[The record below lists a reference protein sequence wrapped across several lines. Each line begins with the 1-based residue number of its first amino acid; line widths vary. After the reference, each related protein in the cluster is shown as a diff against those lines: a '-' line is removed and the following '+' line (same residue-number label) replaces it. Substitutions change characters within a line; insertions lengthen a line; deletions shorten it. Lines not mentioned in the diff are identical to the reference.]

1 MINKL
6 FITVIASVVLMSCQ
20 TTKKT
25 TGIEAIQKYQTELAA
40 SYTNPETTPLVDE
53 EKTNFKGITFF
64 PISEKYIV
72 KARFTPIQNGKV
84 IPFPT
89 SAKKIKH
96 YKEYGTVTFK
106 LDDVEQTLTV
116 YQSYPIMEKYADSL
130 FLPFMDETNGVT
142 SYGGGRY
149 LDLSTKD
156 LGNKSNEI
164 ILDFNQVYNP
174 YCAYSKHYNCPI
186 PPENN
191 VLDVEIN
198 AGVSYHK

>member
-6 FITVIASVVLMSCQ
+6 FIAIITTVVLMSCQ
-20 TTKKT
+20 TVKKSND
-25 TGIEAIQKYQTELAA
+25 IAAIQKYQTELATF
-40 SYTNPETTPLVDE
+40 YTDPKTTPLVDE

-64 PISEKYIV
+64 PISEKYRV
-72 KARFTPIQNGKV
+72 KAKFTPIKDGKV

-89 SAKKIKH
+89 SAKKIKN
-96 YKEYGTVTFK
+96 YKEYGTVTFT
-106 LDDVEQTLTV
+106 LDEMEQTLTI
-116 YQSYPIMEKYADSL
+116 YQSSPIMEKYAESL

-156 LGNKSNEI
+156 FEGKSNEI
-164 ILDFNQVYNP
+164 ILDFNQAYNP

-186 PPENN
+186 PPANN

>member
-6 FITVIASVVLMSCQ
+6 LVAIISVVVLMSCQ
-20 TTKKT
+20 TANKMTDT
-25 TGIEAIQKYQTELAA
+25 NAIQKYQTELA
-40 SYTNPETTPLVDE
+40 SFYTNPKTTPLVDE
-53 EKTNFKGITFF
+53 EKTNFKG
-64 PISEKYIV
+64 
-72 KARFTPIQNGKV
+72 KV

-89 SAKKIKH
+89 SAKKIKN
-96 YKEYGTVTFK
+96 YKEYGTITFTI
-106 LDDVEQTLTV
+106 DDMEQTLTI
-116 YQSYPIMEKYADSL
+116 YQSYPIMEKYEESL

-149 LDLSTKD
+149 LDLNTKD
-156 LGNKSNEI
+156 FGGNSNEVTI
-164 ILDFNQVYNP
+164 DFNQAYNP

-186 PPENN
+186 PPANN

>member
-1 MINKL
+1 MMSRIIIAI
-6 FITVIASVVLMSCQ
+6 ITTIILMSCQ
-20 TTKKT
+20 TTKKNFDLV
-25 TGIEAIQKYQTELAA
+25 AIQKYQTELATF
-40 SYTNPETTPLVDE
+40 YTDPKTTPLVDE
-53 EKTNFKGITFF
+53 ENTNFKGITFF

-72 KARFTPIQNGKV
+72 KAKFTSIKDGKV

-89 SAKKIKH
+89 SAKKIKN
-96 YKEYGTVTFK
+96 YKEYGTVTFI
-106 LDDVEQTLTV
+106 LDDIEQTLTI
-116 YQSYPIMEKYADSL
+116 YQSYPIMEKYEDSL

-149 LDLSTKD
+149 LDLSTRD
-156 LGNKSNEI
+156 LGRKVNEI

-186 PPENN
+186 PPANN

>member
-6 FITVIASVVLMSCQ
+6 FLALTFLVILVSCNSSKQ
-20 TTKKT
+20 LIKK
-25 TGIEAIQKYQTELAA
+25 ADIQLYQTKLAEE
-40 SYTNPETTPLVDE
+40 YTNPETTPLVDE
-53 EKTNFKGITFF
+53 ERTKFKGITFF
-64 PISEKYIV
+64 PIDSKYTV
-72 KARFTPIQNGKV
+72 KAKFTAIENGRV

-89 SAKKIKH
+89 SAKKIKN
-96 YKEYGTVTFK
+96 YKEYGTVTFM
-106 LDDVEQTLTV
+106 LDKQEQTLTI
-116 YQSYPIMEKYADSL
+116 YQSSPIIEKYEDSL

-149 LDLSTKD
+149 LDLSTKNI
-156 LGNKSNEI
+156 GNEI
-164 ILDFNQVYNP
+164 ILDFNQAYNP

-186 PPENN
+186 PPSNN

>member
-6 FITVIASVVLMSCQ
+6 FLALTFLVILVSCNSSKQ
-20 TTKKT
+20 LIKK
-25 TGIEAIQKYQTELAA
+25 ADIQLYQTKLAEE
-40 SYTNPETTPLVDE
+40 YRNPKTTPLVDE
-53 EKTNFKGITFF
+53 ERTNFKGITFF
-64 PISEKYIV
+64 PIDSKYTV
-72 KARFTPIQNGKV
+72 KAKFTAIENGRV

-89 SAKKIKH
+89 SAKKIKN
-96 YKEYGTVTFK
+96 YKEYGTVTFM
-106 LDDVEQTLTV
+106 LDNQEQTLTI
-116 YQSYPIMEKYADSL
+116 YQSSPIIEKYEDSL

-149 LDLSTKD
+149 LDLSTKNI
-156 LGNKSNEI
+156 GNEI
-164 ILDFNQVYNP
+164 ILDFNQAYNP

-186 PPENN
+186 PPSNN

>member
-1 MINKL
+1 
-6 FITVIASVVLMSCQ
+6 MSCQ
-20 TTKKT
+20 TAKKSND
-25 TGIEAIQKYQTELAA
+25 IAEIQKYQTELATF
-40 SYTNPETTPLVDE
+40 YTDPKTTPLMDE

-64 PISEKYIV
+64 PISEKYRV
-72 KARFTPIQNGKV
+72 KAKFTPIKDGKV

-89 SAKKIKH
+89 SAKKIKN
-96 YKEYGTVTFK
+96 YKEYGIVTFT
-106 LDDVEQTLTV
+106 LDEVQQTLTI
-116 YQSYPIMEKYADSL
+116 YQSSPIMEKYAESL

-156 LGNKSNEI
+156 FEGKSNEI
-164 ILDFNQVYNP
+164 ILDFNQAYNP

-186 PPENN
+186 PPANN

>member
-6 FITVIASVVLMSCQ
+6 FLTLTICVILVSCNS
-20 TTKKT
+20 TKQLIKT
-25 TGIEAIQKYQTELAA
+25 EDIQLYQTKLAA
-40 SYTNPETTPLVDE
+40 EYTNPETTPLVDE
-53 EKTNFKGITFF
+53 ERTNFKGIRFF
-64 PISEKYIV
+64 PIDTKYTV
-72 KARFTPIQNGKV
+72 KARFTPIENGKI

-89 SAKKIKH
+89 SAKKIKN
-96 YKEYGTVTFK
+96 YKEYGTVTFMI
-106 LDDVEQTLTV
+106 DNQQQTLTV
-116 YQSYPIMEKYADSL
+116 YQSLPIMEKYEDSL
-130 FLPFMDETNGVT
+130 FLPFMDETNGVS

-149 LDLSTKD
+149 LDLSIKD
-156 LGNKSNEI
+156 LKDEI

-186 PPENN
+186 PPANN

>member
-6 FITVIASVVLMSCQ
+6 LVAIISVVVLMSCQ
-20 TTKKT
+20 TANKMTDT
-25 TGIEAIQKYQTELAA
+25 NAIQKYQTELA
-40 SYTNPETTPLVDE
+40 SFYTNPETTPLVDE

-64 PISEKYIV
+64 PINEKYRV
-72 KARFTPIQNGKV
+72 KANFTPIKDGKV

-89 SAKKIKH
+89 SAKKIKN
-96 YKEYGTVTFK
+96 YKEYGTITFTI
-106 LDDVEQTLTV
+106 DDMEQTLTI
-116 YQSYPIMEKYADSL
+116 YQSYPIMEKYEESL

-149 LDLSTKD
+149 LDLNTKD
-156 LGNKSNEI
+156 FGGNSNEVTI
-164 ILDFNQVYNP
+164 DFNQAYNP

-186 PPENN
+186 PPANN

>member
-1 MINKL
+1 MINRILLLIATSIILLSCSTSK
-6 FITVIASVVLMSCQ
+6 TVSKFAA
-20 TTKKT
+20 
-25 TGIEAIQKYQTELAA
+25 IETYQKELA
-40 SYTNPETTPLVDE
+40 SYYMDPKTTPLVDD

-64 PISEKYIV
+64 PINEKYIV
-72 KARFTPIQNGKV
+72 KAKFTPIENGKI

-89 SAKKIKH
+89 SAKKIKK
-96 YKEYGTVTFK
+96 YKEYATVTFT
-106 LDDVEQTLTV
+106 LDNQQQTLTI
-116 YQSYPIMEKYADSL
+116 YQSFPIMEKYEDSL

-149 LDLSTKD
+149 LDLNTKD
-156 LGNKSNEI
+156 FTTKSNEI
-164 ILDFNQVYNP
+164 VLDFNQAYNP

-186 PPENN
+186 PPANN

>member
-1 MINKL
+1 MSRIIIAI
-6 FITVIASVVLMSCQ
+6 ITTIILMSCQ
-20 TTKKT
+20 TTKKNFDLV
-25 TGIEAIQKYQTELAA
+25 AIQKYQTELATF
-40 SYTNPETTPLVDE
+40 YTDPKTTPLVDE
-53 EKTNFKGITFF
+53 ENTNFKGITFF

-72 KARFTPIQNGKV
+72 KAKFTSIKDGKV

-89 SAKKIKH
+89 SAKKIKN
-96 YKEYGTVTFK
+96 YKEYGTVTFI
-106 LDDVEQTLTV
+106 LDDIEQTLTI
-116 YQSYPIMEKYADSL
+116 YQSYPIMEKYEDSL

-149 LDLSTKD
+149 LDLSTRD
-156 LGNKSNEI
+156 LGRKVNEI

-186 PPENN
+186 PPANN

>member
-1 MINKL
+1 MNKL
-6 FITVIASVVLMSCQ
+6 LIAFFATIVLMSCQ

-25 TGIEAIQKYQTELAA
+25 FDVAAIQKYQAELATF
-40 SYTNPETTPLVDE
+40 YTNPETSPLIDE

-64 PISEKYIV
+64 PINEKYRV
-72 KARFTPIQNGKV
+72 KAKFTPIKNGKV

-89 SAKKIKH
+89 SAKKIKN
-96 YKEYGTVTFK
+96 YKEYGTVTFTI
-106 LDDVEQTLTV
+106 DDVEQTLTV
-116 YQSYPIMEKYADSL
+116 YQSSPIMKKYEDSL

-156 LGNKSNEI
+156 LGTKTNEI

-186 PPENN
+186 PPSNN
-191 VLDVEIN
+191 ALDVEIN
-198 AGVSYHK
+198 AGVSYYK

>member
-1 MINKL
+1 MNK
-6 FITVIASVVLMSCQ
+6 VIIAFFATIILMSCQ

-25 TGIEAIQKYQTELAA
+25 IDLVAIQKYQTELATF
-40 SYTNPETTPLVDE
+40 YTDPKTTPLVDE

-72 KARFTPIQNGKV
+72 KAKFTPIKDGKV

-89 SAKKIKH
+89 SAKKIKN
-96 YKEYGTVTFK
+96 YKEYGTVTFI
-106 LDDVEQTLTV
+106 LDNVEQTLTV
-116 YQSYPIMEKYADSL
+116 YQSSPIMEKYADSL

-156 LGNKSNEI
+156 LGTKANEI
-164 ILDFNQVYNP
+164 TLDFNQVYNP

-186 PPENN
+186 PPANN
-191 VLDVEIN
+191 VLDIEIN

>member
-1 MINKL
+1 MMSRIIIAI
-6 FITVIASVVLMSCQ
+6 ITTIILMSCQ
-20 TTKKT
+20 TTKKNFDLV
-25 TGIEAIQKYQTELAA
+25 AIQKYQTELATF
-40 SYTNPETTPLVDE
+40 YTDPKTTPLVDE
-53 EKTNFKGITFF
+53 ENTNFKGITFF

-72 KARFTPIQNGKV
+72 KAKFMPIKDGKV

-89 SAKKIKH
+89 SAKKIKN
-96 YKEYGTVTFK
+96 YKEYGTVTFT
-106 LDDVEQTLTV
+106 LDDVEQTLTI
-116 YQSYPIMEKYADSL
+116 YQSYPIMEKYEDSL

-149 LDLSTKD
+149 LDLSTRD
-156 LGNKSNEI
+156 LGRKVNEI

-186 PPENN
+186 PPANN
-191 VLDVEIN
+191 VLDIEIN